1 MKTTSRSLFSSIPV
15 IGYTAVWILLMIPPA
30 FAQQPER
37 SAEDRAKHQ
46 TETMK
51 TELKLTPAQETKV
64 YAINLKYA
72 EKMGD
77 VRNIADTAARRKSFE
92 TLNKQK
98 DSELKPI
105 LTADQFKSYQKM
117 VADMR
122 AKRQQGG
129 QMH

>member
-1 MKTTSRSLFSSIPV
+1 MKTTTRSLASAIPV
-15 IGYTAVWILLMIPPA
+15 VGYTAILVLLMISPA
-30 FAQQPER
+30 YSQQPGR

-51 TELKLTPAQETKV
+51 TELKLTPDQETKV

-77 VRNIADTAARRKSFE
+77 VRDIADTAERRKSAE
-92 TLNKQK
+92 NLNKQK
-98 DSELKPI
+98 NSELKPI
-105 LTADQFKSYQKM
+105 LTADQFKAYQKM
-117 VADMR
+117 MADMR